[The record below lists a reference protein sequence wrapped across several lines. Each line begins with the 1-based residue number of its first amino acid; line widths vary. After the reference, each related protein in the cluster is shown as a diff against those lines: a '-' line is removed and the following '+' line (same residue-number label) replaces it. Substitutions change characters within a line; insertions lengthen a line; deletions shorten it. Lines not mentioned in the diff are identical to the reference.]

1 MTHWFMWGCG
11 SLPGMGVFRGALCE
25 RLLGVGCGRLVVGA
39 LGDLLL
45 VAFRPCGVVGSA
57 WSGRVIGGPC
67 GI

>member
-1 MTHWFMWGCG
+1 
-11 SLPGMGVFRGALCE
+11 MGVFRGALCE

-45 VAFRPCGVVGSA
+45 VAFRLCGVVGSA